1 MTDAILPRL
10 PDLVGAAAQKLI
22 EERPAARPHIVAGRW
37 GDLLAQQKAEAAL
50 ALKRLASEVQAAR
63 VGQAEGRALYDLLVS
78 EFDAIIT
85 PEPSKA
91 VGTILLDRNYGDGTV
106 TMPGGIIPKGTR
118 FRKVADASTSPPV
131 RGADYVSVTPVFV
144 EPAPGNYT
152 QSISVRIEA
161 AQAGTAANAQ
171 PWEETCFALAD
182 ALFDSDI
189 AVNEGAAAGGSDG
202 FSTARLRSLARALSL
217 GQYGPVALALVA
229 GALSTPGVTRV
240 AACEYDQAN
249 ARGVT
254 SLWIAD
260 DSWCWSRQLQDTAQQ
275 VIQDGWLGFGCSCL
289 PNKIENTRVSVT
301 ASIMLR
307 DKRHLAD
314 TLEINHRVRAAV
326 KSYFDDRPDFY
337 TWKNASLRG
346 AIVQSDRRIL
356 ACQSVAV
363 KDVGGN
369 TLSEPSALFPATPA
383 TQLYH
388 YDVDA
393 TRLTPTY
400 LTPG

>member
-217 GQYGPVALALVA
+217 GQYGPVSLALVA

-240 AACEYDQAN
+240 AACEHPNRWKHTGQQAD
-249 ARGVT
+249 AQHQFPR
-254 SLWIAD
+254 D
-260 DSWCWSRQLQDTAQQ
+260 RRHPQDHQ
-275 VIQDGWLGFGCSCL
+275 
-289 PNKIENTRVSVT
+289 P
-301 ASIMLR
+301 LR
-307 DKRHLAD
+307 
-314 TLEINHRVRAAV
+314 RAAHD
-326 KSYFDDRPDFY
+326 SPSFRL
-337 TWKNASLRG
+337 S
-346 AIVQSDRRIL
+346 QSKRIITIEFGTGPVP
-356 ACQSVAV
+356 S
-363 KDVGGN
+363 
-369 TLSEPSALFPATPA
+369 SALMAT
-383 TQLYH
+383 
-388 YDVDA
+388 
-393 TRLTPTY
+393 
-400 LTPG
+400 